1 MTILFKKIW
10 INLACASLQHGAHQ
24 YPSMHGRHA
33 IFNAQRLPSVTLA
46 PLQQGNKPWAA
57 TQDADADGCLD
68 CELLNTMTKANKL
81 NKAQK
86 KGAALTN
93 RALGL

>member
-33 IFNAQRLPSVTLA
+33 IFNAHKTAVR
-46 PLQQGNKPWAA
+46 PWAA

-93 RALGL
+93 RTLGL

>member
-1 MTILFKKIW
+1 MVLTNTLPCT
-10 INLACASLQHGAHQ
+10 ADTQHL
-24 YPSMHGRHA
+24 MLT
-33 IFNAQRLPSVTLA
+33 RLPSVTMA

-68 CELLNTMTKANKL
+68 CELLNTMTKANKQ